1 MDCENMKHRELNNQ
15 EIKCIKNTLSNYLNK
30 EDIEEFNFE
39 NLYLLYDNDKY
50 NVIYS
55 TDEVLRYLKLF
66 KNIYGAGIL
75 FGDLKK
81 DKNKIKFSIS
91 LEGMDLI
98 SKNIVKNYAI
108 INKKGE
114 TLFLY
119 GRDIFKSSILKLN
132 GTGRIGIFNKNKEFL
147 GIGNYNKGDIIKNII
162 DKGWYLR
169 KGG

>member
-1 MDCENMKHRELNNQ
+1 MKHRELNNQ
-15 EIKCIKNTLSNYLNK
+15 EIKCIKLTLNNYLNK
-30 EDIEEFNFE
+30 EGMEEFNFE
-39 NLYLLYDNDKY
+39 NLYLLYDNDRY

-55 TDEVLRYLKLF
+55 TDGVLRYLKLF
-66 KNIYGAGIL
+66 KRIYGAGIL
-75 FGDLKK
+75 FGNFGKN
-81 DKNKIKFSIS
+81 KNKIKFSIS

-132 GTGRIGIFNKNKEFL
+132 GAGRIGIFNENKEFL
-147 GIGNYNKGDIIKNII
+147 GIGNYNKGEVIKNII